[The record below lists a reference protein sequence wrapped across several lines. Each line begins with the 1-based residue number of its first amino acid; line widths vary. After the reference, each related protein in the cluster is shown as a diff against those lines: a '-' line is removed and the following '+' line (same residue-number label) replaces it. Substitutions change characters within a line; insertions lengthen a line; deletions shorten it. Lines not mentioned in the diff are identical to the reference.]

1 MPIRVLQVVTKMDR
15 AGIENLL
22 IEIYRHIDRSKV
34 QFDFYTFRLD
44 PGHLDGEVLSLG
56 GKIYYN
62 PPLALTS
69 LLRSD
74 ADLVK
79 FLRQHPE
86 YKIVHAHMNAW
97 CGLLLR
103 SALKAG
109 VPVRI
114 AHSHT
119 SLKAAGLTNLIK
131 NIIKLPVNRFAT
143 HRFAVSRQAGIWLYG
158 KKAVEKGLVQI
169 WANSIDYRKF
179 TFNPD
184 VRREMRSQN
193 DWENKF
199 VLMHVGNCR
208 FEKNHPFLLEV
219 FAQVRDQD
227 PSAHLV
233 LIGGGDW
240 HSILSQAGRL
250 GVGSNVSI
258 TGSRPDVNL
267 LLQAGDV
274 FVFPS
279 LYEGMPVAVIE
290 AQAAGLPCL
299 ISDSITD
306 EVCITPL
313 VEQCPLAAGPEIWAQ
328 KVLERKNQAGRTDW
342 GEYFLQSGFDVE
354 NMAQKLTSFYLAV
367 AGEN

>member
-1 MPIRVLQVVTKMDR
+1 MPIRVLQVVTKMNR

-22 IEIYRHIDRSKV
+22 LEIYRHVDRSQV

-44 PGHLDGEVLSLG
+44 PGHLDREVMSLG
-56 GKIYYN
+56 GNIYYN
-62 PPLALTS
+62 PPLTPIS
-69 LLRSD
+69 WLRSD
-74 ADLVK
+74 ADLVQ

-103 SALKAG
+103 SAQKAG

-119 SLKAAGLTNLIK
+119 ALKSGGLTNLVK
-131 NIIKLPVNRFAT
+131 NIIKLPVNRYAT

-158 KKAVEKGLVQI
+158 KKAEKDNMVQI

-179 TFNPD
+179 AFNPD
-184 VRREMRSQN
+184 VRREMRGQH
-193 DWENKF
+193 DLDNKF

-219 FAQVRDQD
+219 FARVRAHD
-227 PSAHLV
+227 PSAQLV

-240 HSILSQAGRL
+240 EKILDQADRL
-250 GVGSNVSI
+250 GVSNGLVV
-258 TGSRPDVNL
+258 TGSRPDVDL
-267 LLQAGDV
+267 FLQAGDV

-313 VEQCPLAAGPEIWAQ
+313 VEQVPLAAGPEIWAE
-328 KVLERKNQAGRTDW
+328 KILERKHLARRDDW
-342 GEYFLQSGFDVE
+342 GEYFVKSGFDIE
-354 NMAQKLTSFYLAV
+354 NLAQKLAAFYLAA
-367 AGEN
+367 AGDD